1 MGEPATL
8 VESVTTPVVT
18 AIPTPK
24 AGETEGKR
32 GFDSGET
39 AEKVGGRW
47 RSLFGPQQGS
57 VFRVS
62 KVVFITI
69 PTHRSWETV
78 REKLDKIS
86 FNKCWMF

>member
-32 GFDSGET
+32 GFDSGEA

-47 RSLFGPQQGS
+47 RSLFGPSGEGLQGQQ
-57 VFRVS
+57 
-62 KVVFITI
+62 VVVMTI
-69 PTHRSWETV
+69 MLCACGDLFCGCIEHE
-78 REKLDKIS
+78 EAAG
-86 FNKCWMF
+86 C